1 MNKETWIMGITVTI
15 LFVLTII
22 GYNMRQ
28 TAIEKTNQA
37 YPNNNWKSDDWGTKT
52 QPNIVEDKPEPIKEK
67 PKTDEQIIAKSYDE
81 ALKVSKEKNMTIVM
95 FFHGKSCHWCDKM
108 KTVLD
113 DKEVANSLKKSFAAK
128 LSIILSFCPKKTS
141 ILIPFFINS
150 SKSSLLHLKFKSSS
164 NSLKLPFLKKFS
176 ILFVDLSF
184 TFSKKF
190 LI

>member
-22 GYNMRQ
+22 GFNMRQ

-52 QPNIVEDKPEPIKEK
+52 QPNIVENKPEPIKEK

-81 ALKVSKEKNMTIVM
+81 ALKVSKEKNMTIVI

-113 DKEVANSLKKSFAAK
+113 DKEVANSLKKYIYLKVDASVDINLKNKYKIRAIPQF
-128 LSIILSFCPKKTS
+128 II
-141 ILIPFFINS
+141 INDKEEIQK
-150 SKSSLLHLKFKSSS
+150 SKSGFMNKDTFIKWLS
-164 NSLKLPFLKKFS
+164 N
-176 ILFVDLSF
+176 
-184 TFSKKF
+184 
-190 LI
+190 